1 MGNPLPKHRA
11 VHDEQKQERRQAILD
26 ATWQLF
32 QTTRYEALTMV
43 DIAHALGLAKGTVF
57 LYFKTKE
64 SLFLTLV
71 EQQLTVLFTEV
82 NTHLETLAHPST
94 VPEVAEVLCQSLEA
108 RPGLTRLLAIL
119 HTMLEQNIDLDT
131 ALAFKYFL
139 LEHFQ
144 YTGTLL
150 EQCLPFLSPGKG
162 ASLLLQSHALVIGLW
177 HLSDPAPIVQ
187 QALQQPALHMFE
199 VHFAPEFSTALQAL
213 LYGLERTAH
222 KSIQEEEQA
231 L

>member
-1 MGNPLPKHRA
+1 MSGTLPRHRA

-26 ATWQLF
+26 TAWRLF

-43 DIAHALGLAKGTVF
+43 DIAHTLGLAKGTVF

-71 EQQLTVLFTEV
+71 EQQLTIWFAEV
-82 NTHLETLAHPST
+82 NAHLEALSHPCT
-94 VPEVAEVLCQSLEA
+94 VSEVADVLCQSIEA

-119 HTMLEQNIDLDT
+119 HTMLEQNVDLDS
-131 ALAFKYFL
+131 ALAFKFFL
-139 LEHFQ
+139 LEHFER
-144 YTGTLL
+144 TGLLL
-150 EQCLPFLSPGKG
+150 EQCLPFLLPGKG

-187 QALQQPALHMFE
+187 QALQQPALRMFE
-199 VHFAPEFSTALQAL
+199 VHFALEFSTALQAL
-213 LYGLERTAH
+213 LYGLERTA
-222 KSIQEEEQA
+222 SIDIQEEK
-231 L
+231 

>member
-1 MGNPLPKHRA
+1 MGNTLPRHRA

-26 ATWQLF
+26 MTWQLF
-32 QTTRYEALTMV
+32 QTTRYEALTMI
-43 DIAHALGLAKGTVF
+43 DIARALGLAKGTVF

-71 EQQLTVLFTEV
+71 EQQLTVWFAEV
-82 NTHLETLAHPST
+82 NAHLEALAHPCT
-94 VPEVAEVLCQSLEA
+94 IPEVAEVLCQPLET

-119 HTMLEQNIDLDT
+119 HTMLEQNIDLDS
-131 ALAFKYFL
+131 ALAFKLFL
-139 LEHFQ
+139 LGHFE
-144 YTGTLL
+144 YTGSLL
-150 EQCLPFLSPGKG
+150 EQCLPFLLPGKG

-187 QALQQPALHMFE
+187 QALQQPTLRMFE

-213 LYGLERTAH
+213 LYGLERIASTA
-222 KSIQEEEQA
+222 IQEEEQHS
-231 L
+231 

>member
-1 MGNPLPKHRA
+1 MGNTLPRHRA
-11 VHDEQKQERRQAILD
+11 VHDEQKQERRQDILD
-26 ATWQLF
+26 AAWQLF

-71 EQQLTVLFTEV
+71 EQQLTLWFAEV
-82 NTHLETLAHPST
+82 NAHLEALAHPCT
-94 VPEVAEVLCQSLEA
+94 VPEVAEVFCHMLEA

-119 HTMLEQNIDLDT
+119 HTMLEQNIDLDS
-131 ALAFKYFL
+131 ALAFKFFL
-139 LEHFQ
+139 LEHFER
-144 YTGTLL
+144 TGSLL

-187 QALQQPALHMFE
+187 QALQQPALRMFE

-213 LYGLERTAH
+213 LYGLERTA
-222 KSIQEEEQA
+222 SIDIQEEEQ
-231 L
+231 LS